1 MGADAWDWVNLLL
14 RWGHVMLGI
23 AWIGTSFHFIWLDA
37 SLRRE
42 EGQAE
47 GVSGGSWMVHGGGF
61 YHARKFMVAPA
72 ALPKELHWFK
82 YEAYFTW
89 VSGFLLLAVVYY
101 LGASEFLIDPAVLAL
116 SPAAAIAISMGS
128 LAAGW
133 ICYDA
138 LCRSPIGQKTG
149 PLALAVFILAV
160 GAAYAFAQVF
170 SGRAA
175 FLHVGALLGTI
186 MSANVFFIIIPNQKK
201 VVADLIAGRTPDPA
215 LGQQAKQRSL
225 HNNYLTLPVVL
236 MMLSNH
242 YPMLYA
248 RADNWVYVAGVLVLG
263 GLVRHYINSKDH
275 GVTAWWLDWVLPAA
289 ARAGR
294 GHDRQ
299 HHEFLEPVAAGRR
312 AARDHGPGAAHL
324 PAALPGL
331 PFRSSDRSRLQGPAQ
346 GHCLRHAGGDPALRA
361 RDLPHGRA
369 DAGHAAGQQDRHETG
384 GAHAHRPLDRRG
396 GEEVG
401 SKFAIAAF
409 AFLTL
414 RVLI

>member
-138 LCRSPIGQKTG
+138 LCRSPIGQRD
-149 PLALAVFILAV
+149 
-160 GAAYAFAQVF
+160 
-170 SGRAA
+170 RAA
-175 FLHVGALLGTI
+175 G
-186 MSANVFFIIIPNQKK
+186 
-201 VVADLIAGRTPDPA
+201 AGR
-215 LGQQAKQRSL
+215 L
-225 HNNYLTLPVVL
+225 HP
-236 MMLSNH
+236 
-242 YPMLYA
+242 
-248 RADNWVYVAGVLVLG
+248 R
-263 GLVRHYINSKDH
+263 R
-275 GVTAWWLDWVLPAA
+275 
-289 ARAGR
+289 GR
-294 GHDRQ
+294 GLCLRPGLQ
-299 HHEFLEPVAAGRR
+299 RARRLPPCRR
-312 AARDHGPGAAHL
+312 AA
-324 PAALPGL
+324 
-331 PFRSSDRSRLQGPAQ
+331 
-346 GHCLRHAGGDPALRA
+346 
-361 RDLPHGRA
+361 
-369 DAGHAAGQQDRHETG
+369 GHA
-384 GAHAHRPLDRRG
+384 
-396 GEEVG
+396 
-401 SKFAIAAF
+401 S
-409 AFLTL
+409 
-414 RVLI
+414 